1 MEGAGGQFIYVIP
14 KYNITIGFAA
24 GSDFAP
30 YDQLVTSYIVQFAE
44 DNAPEWDQ
52 IPEDQL
58 IRVGESFLYDVNA
71 SDASGVAYSINNTAN
86 FNITPEGIIT
96 NSSSLSADD
105 YHLEIRAYNTFNNNN
120 TVIINIRVESISSS
134 NAIPGF
140 DSNMIYLMIFCST
153 AILIIRRK
161 KIFRKFL

>member
-24 GSDFAP
+24 DSDIAP

-58 IRVGESFLYDVNA
+58 LQEGDSLIYDVNA
-71 SDASGVAYSINNTAN
+71 SDTSGVEYSINDNVN
-86 FNITPEGIIT
+86 FNITSEGIIT
-96 NSSSLSADD
+96 NSSSLSADV
-105 YHLEIRAYNTFNNNN
+105 YPLEISVYNSFNNSIMA
-120 TVIINIRVESISSS
+120 TITIRVESIPNS

-140 DSNMIYLMIFCST
+140 DFITTLFMVLCTSAVLIY
-153 AILIIRRK
+153 RRK
-161 KIFRKFL
+161 KNSKNR